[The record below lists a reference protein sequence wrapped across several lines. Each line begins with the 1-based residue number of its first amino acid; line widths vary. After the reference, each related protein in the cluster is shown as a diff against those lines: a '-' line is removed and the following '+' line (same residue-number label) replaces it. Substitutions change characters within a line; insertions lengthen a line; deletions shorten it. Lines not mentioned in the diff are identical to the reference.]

1 MGPRWLSGEL
11 TDDRGLLNLA
21 GLALPITVWLLGL
34 ILPPR
39 GGLSPGY
46 IVSNTAL
53 LATLVAVDRTTPA
66 AAAQVWR
73 RLVWLGAEIALSL
86 LIVWLQ
92 GNLVRPALIYLLPT
106 SRALLM
112 FGGRGGLF
120 TSISVWIAYSANIFL
135 NIGPSRLGEFPNYL
149 SFFLAPYIVG
159 VVLTF
164 AAIRQAA
171 DRRRLQVLY
180 DDLRKAHEQLQVLHE
195 QARTAAVNQER
206 NRLAR
211 EIHDSLAHFLTVI
224 NLQLEAAEKLGEAQA
239 RRAFEQVRHARRL
252 TLDCLREVRRSVGAL
267 RATTLE
273 ELSLE
278 RALTKLVADFSD
290 STGIAVS
297 LELNLSDGLEP
308 AADARLALY
317 RVAQEGLTN
326 VQRHAHATSV
336 RLALSAADGSASI
349 VVDDDGRGPVAEV
362 QPETS
367 GFGLLGLRER
377 VELLGG
383 RLSFSRRASGGSELA
398 ATLPLH
404 GPA

>member
-1 MGPRWLSGEL
+1 
-11 TDDRGLLNLA
+11 
-21 GLALPITVWLLGL
+21 
-34 ILPPR
+34 
-39 GGLSPGY
+39 
-46 IVSNTAL
+46 
-53 LATLVAVDRTTPA
+53 
-66 AAAQVWR
+66 
-73 RLVWLGAEIALSL
+73 
-86 LIVWLQ
+86 
-92 GNLVRPALIYLLPT
+92 
-106 SRALLM
+106 
-112 FGGRGGLF
+112 
-120 TSISVWIAYSANIFL
+120 
-135 NIGPSRLGEFPNYL
+135 
-149 SFFLAPYIVG
+149 
-159 VVLTF
+159 
-164 AAIRQAA
+164 
-171 DRRRLQVLY
+171 
-180 DDLRKAHEQLQVLHE
+180 
-195 QARTAAVNQER
+195 
-206 NRLAR
+206 
-211 EIHDSLAHFLTVI
+211 VI